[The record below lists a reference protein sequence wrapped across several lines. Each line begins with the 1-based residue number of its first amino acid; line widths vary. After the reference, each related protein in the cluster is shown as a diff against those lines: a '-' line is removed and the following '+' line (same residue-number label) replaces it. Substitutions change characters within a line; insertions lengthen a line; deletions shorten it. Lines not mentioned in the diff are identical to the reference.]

1 MSITKDFA
9 SIESDTINQLI
20 INKTQMDT
28 PLTKSREAPSSKL
41 PSLRKRNLALI
52 KNNNISKSL
61 KSVIASNVRT
71 ISHSSS
77 TRNMSEPAT
86 LRKGFLTALNGKQ
99 KNELTPSNSSRTISK
114 SPYNSLPKIKRR
126 NCLKIKKPVHQ
137 NLDELYD
144 DYLNVDNNKL
154 TIDEQKTFDYYIP
167 KTSIPQKPLL
177 KLYQISSK
185 QIVKKYKIKN
195 NNHIALQ
202 NDFAI
207 KDYQNMLLGFVGKN
221 TRKNYLL
228 GMRDKFS
235 EINKIGEYKTKMK
248 SNWQYLINK
257 IDNKVSQ
264 SLILKLQSLV
274 NKKFNKSE

>member
-1 MSITKDFA
+1 MSIIKNFA
-9 SIESDTINQLI
+9 TIEPETINQL
-20 INKTQMDT
+20 KTIQTQTNT
-28 PLTKSREAPSSKL
+28 PLKLKHKL
-41 PSLRKRNLALI
+41 PSLKKRNLALI
-52 KNNNISKSL
+52 KNNNISNSF

-71 ISHSSS
+71 ISQSSS
-77 TRNMSEPAT
+77 ARNMSEPAT
-86 LRKGFLTALNGKQ
+86 LRKGFLTALHGKQ
-99 KNELTPSNSSRTISK
+99 KKELTPSNSSRTISK

-144 DYLNVDNNKL
+144 DYLSLDNSKL

-185 QIVKKYKIKN
+185 QIVKKYKIKK

-202 NDFAI
+202 NDFEI
-207 KDYQNMLLGFVGKN
+207 KGYQNMLMGFVGKN
-221 TRKNYLL
+221 TRKHYLL

-235 EINKIGEYKTKMK
+235 EINKIGEYKSRMK
-248 SNWQYLINK
+248 SNWQYLIDK

-274 NKKFNKSE
+274 HKKFNKSG

>member
-1 MSITKDFA
+1 MNIIKNFA
-9 SIESDTINQLI
+9 TIEPETINQL
-20 INKTQMDT
+20 KTNQTQTNT
-28 PLTKSREAPSSKL
+28 PLKLKHKL
-41 PSLRKRNLALI
+41 PSLKKRNLALI
-52 KNNNISKSL
+52 KNNNISNSF

-71 ISHSSS
+71 ISQSSS

-86 LRKGFLTALNGKQ
+86 LRKGFLTALQGKQ
-99 KNELTPSNSSRTISK
+99 KKELTPSKSSRTISK

-144 DYLNVDNNKL
+144 DYLNVDNSKL

-185 QIVKKYKIKN
+185 QIVKKYKIKK

-202 NDFAI
+202 NDFEI
-207 KDYQNMLLGFVGKN
+207 KGYQNMLMGFVGKN
-221 TRKNYLL
+221 TRKHYLL

-235 EINKIGEYKTKMK
+235 EINKIGEYKSRMK
-248 SNWQYLINK
+248 SNWQYLIDK

-274 NKKFNKSE
+274 HKKFNKSG